1 MVSPMQISTRCV
13 KDIAPL
19 NLVNPLEEEFTA
31 ERCRTFNDLIR
42 FMHEMSVQAL
52 VEGAIRQGNGLLKLF
67 GRQRAV
73 RRLKIDLPLKMLLVD
88 LGGGVAKEAG
98 VEVIFDELTSVP
110 LRAILQGMLHPGVWH
125 EEGVA
130 LRGRDLLTS
139 MTRGVDLGNAGA
151 AAAAGYNVAVVSRE
165 YVNLSLCFGYHLS
178 KLDCYCGDR
187 PRNNHIFFR
196 FVGGAASITSRSL
209 RLQLMAAVLAEYDYV
224 LKITGDLLVARLS
237 NIGSDEICRI
247 LDQTGRLSVYVRQL
261 DAQLDSEESA
271 DRLAR
276 EFLRGNYT
284 LQP

>member
-151 AAAAGYNVAVVSRE
+151 AAGYNVAVVSRE